1 MADAKHGMKNIGL
14 LSGGSGRATNAPAQY
29 RNRKRQYFADATAR
43 FAEEMAPYATDFV
56 TARMQG
62 LIPGDFYRWST
73 KRIRLSDTTKQGV
86 SLTRKT
92 DDQKA
97 FLVAD
102 AGVDYIPEGA
112 KVETMGSYWL
122 VTNPSNLSSAIGT
135 GIMRRCNAMWRFL
148 DWYGNIREEPIL
160 VEKSLAQATANDFQE
175 MTLIM
180 QGYFNIICQRNAN
193 TEQLD
198 QNSRLILGRRA
209 YQITGYSDITQE
221 FTGDDESTHL
231 LHFNARMQE
240 PNHEIDDMEAKVAG
254 GKNFSWAVFV
264 AGSPRMT
271 AGDTVPF
278 TARSQRDG
286 TDVESTAEH
295 PINYVWRSDDPNVA
309 TVDADGKV
317 TAVAEGTCQ
326 IIAALK
332 QNPAYEGRF
341 AVTVEASGEKTPSVK
356 FLNEVPRYMAPYD
369 VETLEAALFIGGVR
383 QDAAVE
389 WTCEGA
395 AEGSYSVSVN
405 GNQLTVRCWGNSPE
419 PLTVTARCEG
429 ESVSAVIELEG
440 L

>member
-1 MADAKHGMKNIGL
+1 MADVKRSMKNISL
-14 LSGGSGRATNAPAQY
+14 LSGGSGRATNTPAQY
-29 RNRKRQYFADATAR
+29 RDRQRQYFAEATAL
-43 FAEEMAPYATDFV
+43 FVEEMAPYATDFV

-62 LIPGDFYRWST
+62 LVPGDFYRWST
-73 KRIRLSDTTKQGV
+73 KRIRFSDTTKQGV

-135 GIMRRCNAMWRFL
+135 GIMRRCNAVWRFL

-160 VEKSLAQATANDFQE
+160 VEKSLAQATSNDFQE

-180 QGYFNIICQRNAN
+180 QGYFNIICQRNEN

-209 YQITGYSDITQE
+209 YQITGYSDVTQE

-231 LHFNARMQE
+231 LYFNARMQE
-240 PNHEIDDMEAKVAG
+240 PNHEIDDMAAKVAG
-254 GKNFSWAVFV
+254 GKNFSWAIFV
-264 AGSPRMT
+264 TGAPRMT
-271 AGDTVPF
+271 AGDTTQF
-278 TARSQRDG
+278 TAASRRNG
-286 TDVESTAEH
+286 AEVENTEEH
-295 PINYVWRSDDPNVA
+295 PIGYIWTSSDPNVA
-309 TVDADGKV
+309 TVDGKGVV
-317 TAVAEGTCQ
+317 TAVGEGTCQ
-326 IIAALK
+326 IKATLE
-332 QNPAYEGRF
+332 QNRDYASEF
-341 AVTVEASGEKTPSVK
+341 TVTVEASAAKTPAVR
-356 FLNEVPRYMAPYD
+356 FLNEVPKYMAPYD

-389 WTCEGA
+389 WAYEGA
-395 AEGSYSVSVN
+395 VEGSYSVSVN
-405 GNQLTVRCWGNSPE
+405 GNQLTVRCWGYSPA
-419 PLTVTARCEG
+419 PLWITAKAGG
-429 ESVSAVIELEG
+429 EQAAVEIELEG
-440 L
+440 F

>member
-14 LSGGSGRATNAPAQY
+14 LGGGNGRATNAPAQY
-29 RNRKRQYFADATAR
+29 RDRNRQYFADATAR

-62 LIPGDFYRWST
+62 LVPGDFYQWST

-122 VTNPSNLSSAIGT
+122 VTNPSNLSSATGN
-135 GIMRRCNAMWRFL
+135 GIMRRCNAVWRFL

-160 VEKSLAQATANDFQE
+160 VEKSLAQATSNDFQE

-180 QGYFNIICQRNAN
+180 QGYFNIICQRNEN

-209 YQITGYSDITQE
+209 YQITGYSDVTQE

-231 LHFNARMQE
+231 LYFNARMQE
-240 PNHEIDDMEAKVAG
+240 PNHEIDDLEAKVAG

-264 AGSPRMT
+264 TGAPRMT
-271 AGDTVPF
+271 AGDAFQF
-278 TARSQRDG
+278 TAASRRNGDE
-286 TDVESTAEH
+286 VETTEAH
-295 PINYVWRSDDPNVA
+295 PIGYVWTSSDPNVA
-309 TVDADGKV
+309 TVDGKGVV
-317 TAVAEGTCQ
+317 TAMGEGTCQ
-326 IIAALK
+326 IKATLE
-332 QNPAYEGRF
+332 QNRDYAGEF
-341 AVTVEASGEKTPSVK
+341 TVTVEASAAKTPAVR
-356 FLNEVPRYMAPYD
+356 FLNEVPKYMGPYD
-369 VETLEAALFIGGVR
+369 VETLEAALFIGGVQ

-389 WTCEGA
+389 WAYEGA
-395 AEGSYSVSVN
+395 AEGSYSVSAN
-405 GNQLTVRCWGNSPE
+405 GNRLTVRCWGNSPK
-419 PLTVTARCEG
+419 PLTVTAKCEG
-429 ESVSAVIELEG
+429 ESVSAEIELEG
-440 L
+440 F